1 VIFNILFDIK
11 ILFPMSITTG
21 ELFFAVR
28 QYHTAKAQI
37 LSAKALPCGLARQR
51 THGNDP
57 AGKGTF
63 AVRRAKIAR

>member
-1 VIFNILFDIK
+1 MEDFVSK
-11 ILFPMSITTG
+11 GTTG

-63 AVRRAKIAR
+63 AVRRAKIARQRLCRAT